1 MRNMLVFLGGIAVVL
16 VVGVGL
22 YQWLGDPTISVPQSQ
37 PQATTAPAPAASVAE
52 AARVRADDFVIGT
65 PGAPVTVIEYASL
78 TCPHCAAFHR
88 DTLPKIKKDY
98 IDTGKVRLVYRD
110 FPLGTPALAASMIAR
125 CAGRDKFFG
134 FIEIIYRSQDQW
146 SRSRQPLAELTRIAR
161 FGGMSETDVEEC
173 LKLQELLNGIRRTA
187 AAAQETHKVNST
199 PTFIIGKE
207 TISGA
212 MPYENFK
219 KVFDRALS
227 K

>member
-1 MRNMLVFLGGIAVVL
+1 MSKFIPRLAALPILLMALAAGPLA
-16 VVGVGL
+16 
-22 YQWLGDPTISVPQSQ
+22 SVP
-37 PQATTAPAPAASVAE
+37 AKAAIVPVEE
-52 AARVRADDFVIGT
+52 ALSEMSMGPDN
-65 PGAPVTVIEYASL
+65 APVTMIEYSSL
-78 TCPHCAAFHR
+78 GCPHCAAFHR
-88 DTLPKIKKDY
+88 DTLPKIKKEY

-146 SRSRQPLAELTRIAR
+146 SRSRQPLAELARVAR

-173 LKLQELLNGIRRTA
+173 LKLQELLIGIRRIA
-187 AAAQETHKVNST
+187 AAAQKTYKVNST

-207 TISGA
+207 TISGTI
-212 MPYENFK
+212 PYENFK

>member
-1 MRNMLVFLGGIAVVL
+1 MRRYILSLGLMAMLAA
-16 VVGVGL
+16 
-22 YQWLGDPTISVPQSQ
+22 SQ
-37 PQATTAPAPAASVAE
+37 VYLAPARAAIVSDEEAKAE
-52 AARVRADDFVIGT
+52 MGLGKAD
-65 PGAPVTVIEYASL
+65 APVTMIEYSSL
-78 TCPHCAAFHR
+78 GCPHCADFHR
-88 DTLPKIKKDY
+88 DTLPRIKTEY
-98 IDTGKVRLVYRD
+98 VDTGKVRLIYRD

-146 SRSRQPLAELTRIAR
+146 SRSRQPLAELARVAR

-173 LKLQELLNGIRRTA
+173 LKLQELLIGIRRIA
-187 AAAQETHKVNST
+187 AAAQETYKVNST

-207 TISGA
+207 TISGT